1 MGRTSQLYG
10 GKRMLV
16 VGLGLSG
23 ASALRYLAREG
34 ASIVVTD
41 SRPAPSGIEALKAM
55 FQNAEFRLGAFDAPE
70 PLSQFVEAVV
80 SPGVDLRDPFIQKLR
95 AAKVPI
101 IGDVELFARAAKAPV
116 IAITGSNGKSTVT
129 TLVGAMAKAAGIK
142 VAIGGNLGQPAL
154 ELLQEEP
161 KLYVLELSSFQLDT
175 TQSLRCKAAA
185 FLNLSEDHLD
195 RHGTMEAYAAAKARI
210 FNGCEV
216 AVINRDDP
224 ATRQGSEQARRKLSF
239 GLDAPRAPGEF
250 GLADQRGE
258 VALATARDRLLP
270 LHQMKIAGLHNAA
283 NALAALAL
291 IEAADLPRA
300 TALKALTE
308 FRGLPHRC
316 ALAGEIDGARYYND
330 SKGTNVGS
338 TLAAIRGLP
347 APLVWLGGGQGKGQ
361 DFGPLALALAQKGSA
376 AVLFGED
383 AGKIEAAIFGSVPV
397 YREATMADALKRA
410 RALTQPGASVLLS
423 PACAS
428 FDQFKSYVDRGEQ
441 FESAVRAMEAKA

>member
-1 MGRTSQLYG
+1 MGRYVD
-10 GKRMLV
+10 KRMLV

-34 ASIVVTD
+34 ASIAVTD
-41 SRPAPSGIEALKAM
+41 SRPAPSGIEALRAM
-55 FQNAEFRLGAFDAPE
+55 FQNVSFHLGGFDAPA
-70 PLSQFVEAVV
+70 PLNQFSEAVV
-80 SPGVDLRDPFIQKLR
+80 SPGVDLRDPFIQKLV
-95 AAKVPI
+95 AARVPI
-101 IGDVELFARAAKAPV
+101 IGDIELFARAAKAPV
-116 IAITGSNGKSTVT
+116 IGITGSNGKSTVT
-129 TLVGAMAKAAGIK
+129 TLVGAMARAAGIK

-154 ELLQEEP
+154 ELLQDEP

-175 TQSLRCKAAA
+175 THSLRCKAAA
-185 FLNLSEDHLD
+185 VLNISEDHLD
-195 RHGTMEAYAAAKARI
+195 RHGTMAAYAAAKARI

-216 AVINRDDP
+216 AVTNRDEA
-224 ATRQGSEQARRKLSF
+224 ATRQGADQARRKLSF

-270 LHQMKIAGLHNAA
+270 INQLKIAGLHNAA

-300 TALKALTE
+300 TALRALQE

-316 ALAGEIDGARYYND
+316 ALVAEISSASYYND

-347 APLVWLGGGQGKGQ
+347 APVIWLGGGQGKGQ
-361 DFGPLALALAQKGSA
+361 DFGPLAVALAQKGLA

-383 AGKIEAAIFGSVPV
+383 AELIEAAVFGSVPV
-397 YREATMADALKRA
+397 YREATMQAALARA
-410 RALTQPGASVLLS
+410 RALALPGTSVLLS

-441 FESAVRAMEAKA
+441 FEAAVTAMAGARA